1 MERHLSPLKVFFL
14 FLILMMMETAWSQ
27 TPSLVRNIRI
37 PLSAELDAYPE
48 LADAQDLEAEQYDYP
63 IKSIREIA
71 PFIIT
76 GMVYGWKFEYTP
88 LDKGRGVEEYL
99 EITEIVPSS
108 SIQSGITYVSPW
120 IQNNRLNCWVEYKRS
135 DSQVQLYNLWASIE
149 NPVIHGR
156 GYGELRHGFDGIK
169 EAAYEALKD
178 AIRNHY
184 RSTIKN
190 QPKAI
195 RGSVLIRDIPT
206 IGIDSG
212 RYVFNLD
219 FFLEY
224 GKIIK
229 YTVY

>member
-1 MERHLSPLKVFFL
+1 MERNLSSLKVLFL
-14 FLILMMMETAWSQ
+14 FIILMMAGKLYSQ
-27 TPSLVRNIRI
+27 TPSLVKNIRI
-37 PLSAELDAYPE
+37 PLWAELDAYPE
-48 LADAQDLEAEQYDYP
+48 LAEAQDLESGQYDYP
-63 IKSIREIA
+63 VKSIREIA

-76 GMVYGWKFEYTP
+76 GMVYGWSFEYTP

-108 SIQSGITYVSPW
+108 SIQPGITYVSPW
-120 IQNNRLNCWVEYKRS
+120 LQNNRLNCWVEYQRN
-135 DSQVQLYNLWASIE
+135 DSQIQSYNLWTSIE

-156 GYGELRHGFDGIK
+156 GYGDLGKGFEGIK
-169 EAAYEALKD
+169 EAAYDALKD
-178 AIRNHY
+178 AVRNHY

-190 QPKAI
+190 KPKAI

-224 GKIIK
+224 GKIVK